1 MSGSINDV
9 VIAMRLEW
17 VHAKA
22 SMERFEE
29 EVAVLQAESERVGKS
44 FRYYE
49 QLWKAKAELWSRKGS
64 GIIGEWENRLKRG
77 AEAMAWK
84 KMGDFERLAKA
95 AEAKFA
101 EVTLMCAQEEIN

>member
-1 MSGSINDV
+1 
-9 VIAMRLEW
+9 MRLEW

-22 SMERFEE
+22 STERFEE
-29 EVAVLQAESERVGKS
+29 EVTLLQAESERVGKS

-49 QLWKAKAELWSRKGS
+49 HLWKGKAEAWARKGS
-64 GIIGEWENRLKRG
+64 GIIGERENRLRRG

-101 EVTLMCAQEEIN
+101 EVTLMCQQEGIN